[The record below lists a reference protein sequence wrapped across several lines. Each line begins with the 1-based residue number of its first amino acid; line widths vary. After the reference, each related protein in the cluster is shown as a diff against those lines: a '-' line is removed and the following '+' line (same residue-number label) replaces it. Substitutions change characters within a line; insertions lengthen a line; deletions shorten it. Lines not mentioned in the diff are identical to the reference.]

1 MSLAALSR
9 DTQERVGEL
18 AGCPLNVSV
27 AEAMRNAIT
36 TALLSSSRTTSRAG
50 GASRETTHQAGK
62 KVK

>member
-36 TALLSSSRTTSRAG
+36 PALLSPPRTTPGAG
-50 GASRETTHQAGK
+50 GAPRNTTHQAGK

>member
-50 GASRETTHQAGK
+50 GGGRETTPPPGEK
-62 KVK
+62 KK